1 MRLIRFLYKLILCI
15 ALLISIILTLNV
27 FGVEFINP
35 YMFSH
40 YEYKKTYP
48 NIRYYEDIVPIKD
61 GVAIVYR
68 GKIGRLT
75 GDNLRWTNIAYQNH
89 KTFSDGSIAVAYV
102 QGGNYLH
109 ILSNLWQKDILYPA
123 NIEKIRIKNG
133 RVLVLLSSEKEDYLI
148 MYDKNQ
154 NIVFSAKYREK
165 VIDCDFNS
173 SFAIAILK
181 PRDSNELA
189 LSFVDN
195 RGVFMSKV
203 LTPNLQNTKRC
214 YAIENYILL
223 YNGKSLEVYDSKIQ
237 KRIKAFSFTTSPEY
251 IIGNTDILFA
261 ENKVL
266 VYNRLLRKFILKQ
279 IEDFDSICAT
289 SDKIVTS
296 KGNEVRIYSL
306 NLNKLKTLK
315 VNSFGFVKAVINADM
330 LYYIYNDRIEY
341 YQERW

>member
-1 MRLIRFLYKLILCI
+1 MRLIRVLYKLMLCL
-15 ALLISIILTLNV
+15 ALLISIILSLNV

-35 YMFSH
+35 YMFSR

-48 NIRYYEDIVPIKD
+48 NIRYYEDVVPIKD

-68 GKIGRLT
+68 GKIGRLI
-75 GDNLRWTNIAYQNH
+75 GDNLRWTSIAYQDH
-89 KTFSDGSIAVAYV
+89 RTFSDGNVAAAYV
-102 QGGNYLH
+102 QGGKYLH

-133 RVLVLLSSEKEDYLI
+133 SVLVLLSSEKEDYLI

-154 NIVFSAKYREK
+154 NIVFSAKYKEK

-173 SFAIAILK
+173 FFAIAILK

-195 RGVFMSKV
+195 RGIFMSKV
-203 LTPNLQNTKRC
+203 LPSNLQNTIRC

-223 YNGKSLEVYDSKIQ
+223 YNRKSLEVYDSKLQ
-237 KRIKAFSFTTSPEY
+237 KKMKVFSFAVAPEY
-251 IIGNTDILFA
+251 VIGNTDVLFA
-261 ENKVL
+261 KNKVL
-266 VYNRLLRKFILKQ
+266 VYNRLLRRFILKQ

-289 SDKIVTS
+289 GDKIVTS
-296 KGNEVRIYSL
+296 KGNEVRVYSL
-306 NLNKLKTLK
+306 NLNKLKRLK
-315 VNSFGFVKAVINADM
+315 VNSFGFVKAVINTDK